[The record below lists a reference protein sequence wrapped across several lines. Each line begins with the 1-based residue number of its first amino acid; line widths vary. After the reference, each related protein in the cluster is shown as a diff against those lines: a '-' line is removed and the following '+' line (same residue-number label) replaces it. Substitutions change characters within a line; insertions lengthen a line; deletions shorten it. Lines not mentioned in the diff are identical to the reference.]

1 MNSETALSNHFSS
14 TLRFFIGFAS
24 IGLSIFFLHTASYY
38 FSSFFLALIIVLA
51 TSPVMYW
58 MKTRNFPAWMA
69 LVVGLTVAI
78 FAVTSIALVVVLSVT
93 RTIALLPSYAAQFQQ
108 TEAGVKELLLR
119 YGINATD
126 VINLVN
132 VDQLL
137 ALAQGLLGSILNG
150 VSLLFL
156 TILVVVFMM
165 IEAFIFPEKI
175 DRQLAQGNPR
185 FLTIY
190 RFTNN
195 IRQYVRITTVVG
207 LAGGGVIALTLYLFG
222 IEFPVMWGALYFVMN
237 YVPLVGF
244 WIALIPV
251 ALLAWLKLGPLTAL
265 LIMLIY
271 MILSS
276 LINQVVKPA
285 FMREGLDLS
294 PLWSI
299 MSLIIWSAVL
309 GAPGLIV
316 GVPLTIAIKELLLET
331 DEDNRWVAELI
342 SGDVRTDTGAQP
354 VSTEAPPS

>member
-1 MNSETALSNHFSS
+1 MNSETSLSGNFSS

-24 IGLSIFFLHTASYY
+24 IGLSIFFLHNAAYY
-38 FSSFFLALIIVLA
+38 FNSFFLALLIVLA

-58 MKTRNFPAWMA
+58 LKAKNFPAWLA
-69 LVVGLTVAI
+69 LIVGLAVAI
-78 FAVTSIALVVVLSVT
+78 FSVTAIALIVAMSIT
-93 RTIALLPSYAAQFQQ
+93 RTLALLPSYATQLHQAE
-108 TEAGVKELLLR
+108 TWLKEFFGN
-119 YGINATD
+119 YGINSSD
-126 VINLVN
+126 ILNLVDTN
-132 VDQLL
+132 QLV
-137 ALAQGLLGSILNG
+137 ALAQNFLSTVLDG

-156 TILVVVFMM
+156 TILIVVFML
-165 IEAFIFPEKI
+165 IEAFIFPDKI
-175 DRQLAQGNPR
+175 DRQLNLGNPR

-190 RFTNN
+190 QFTNN

-207 LAGGGVIALTLYLFG
+207 LVGGGVIAIVLYFFG

-244 WIALIPV
+244 WIALLPV
-251 ALLAWLKLGPLTAL
+251 ALLAWLQLGPLTAV
-265 LIMLIY
+265 LIILIY

-285 FMREGLDLS
+285 FMRQGLDLS

-299 MSLIIWSAVL
+299 MSLIIWSAIL

-316 GVPLTIAIKELLLET
+316 GVPLTIATKELLLET

-342 SGDVRTDTGAQP
+342 SGDVRSDD
-354 VSTEAPPS
+354 PPPNPMKTSSS

>member
-1 MNSETALSNHFSS
+1 MNSKTFSSNNFSS

-24 IGLSIFFLHTASYY
+24 IGLSIFFLHNASYY
-38 FSSFFLALIIVLA
+38 FNSFFLAMIIVLA

-58 MKTRNFPAWMA
+58 LKGKNFPAWLA
-69 LVVGLTVAI
+69 LIVGLTVAI
-78 FAVTSIALVVVLSVT
+78 FAVTSIALIVALSIT
-93 RTIALLPSYAAQFQQ
+93 RTIALLPSYVDQIQQ
-108 TEAGVKELLLR
+108 TEVGIEEFLRSYGVNAG
-119 YGINATD
+119 D
-126 VINLVN
+126 VFHM
-132 VDQLL
+132 VDTNQLL
-137 ALAQGLLGSILNG
+137 ALAQGILGRILNSI
-150 VSLLFL
+150 SLLFL

-175 DRQLAQGNPR
+175 DRQLAQGNPH

-190 RFTNN
+190 QFTRN
-195 IRQYVRITTVVG
+195 IRQYVRITTWVG
-207 LAGGGVIALTLYLFG
+207 LAGGAVIAGALYLFG
-222 IEFPVMWGALYFVMN
+222 IEFPIMWGALYFVMN

-265 LIMLIY
+265 IITLIY

-316 GVPLTIAIKELLLET
+316 GVPLTIAIKELLLEA

-342 SGDVRTDTGAQP
+342 SGDVRTDAP
-354 VSTEAPPS
+354 APPASTDAP